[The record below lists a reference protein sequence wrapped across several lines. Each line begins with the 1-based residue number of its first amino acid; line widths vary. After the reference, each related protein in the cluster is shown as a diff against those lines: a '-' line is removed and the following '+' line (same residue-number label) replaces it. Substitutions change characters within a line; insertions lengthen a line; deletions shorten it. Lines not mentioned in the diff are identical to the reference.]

1 MDQGAPSAR
10 GPWLRAA
17 PGRRP
22 RRATQ
27 TKRDDRET
35 NRHEPTRWR
44 LALVKPSRLAIR
56 RPALRQLHRLRGS
69 YHSRMTRTLV
79 QAIAAAALVLVA
91 VVGLILDGLRAAYYP
106 AVTALLCGLSVL
118 LQIRYPQ
125 SMKHWT
131 RRRIIDTAAFI
142 VLAAGSYSLVGGSS

>member
-1 MDQGAPSAR
+1 VVRALVVPLPSLALMDRVWLSWIKAR
-10 GPWLRAA
+10 L
-17 PGRRP
+17 

-44 LALVKPSRLAIR
+44 LTLIKPSRLAIS

-69 YHSRMTRTLV
+69 YHSRMTPTRV

-91 VVGLILDGLRAAYYP
+91 VVGLIP
-106 AVTALLCGLSVL
+106 TV
-118 LQIRYPQ
+118 
-125 SMKHWT
+125 
-131 RRRIIDTAAFI
+131 
-142 VLAAGSYSLVGGSS
+142 